1 MEKYITIKVPI
12 VKTKDNGEL
21 VTYKLKFIDS
31 NRFMTTTLSD
41 LTDNL
46 SEIYKCNCE
55 DLNNQ
60 RIRIKRDDNIIITR
74 CKTCNKKSKK
84 SLDTLKKEF
93 PNVYRFCNNDDD
105 KFILLL
111 RKGVYPFEYRNSWE
125 RFDEDSLPV
134 TK

>member
-1 MEKYITIKVPI
+1 MPI
-12 VKTKDNGEL
+12 VKTKDNDEL
-21 VTYKLKFIDS
+21 VTYKLKFINS

-93 PNVYRFCNNDDD
+93 PNVYRLCNNDDD

-111 RKGVYPFEYRNSWE
+111 RKGVYPYEYMNSWE